1 MRHIIGWLAITGLVL
16 FLSLEARPVH
26 AETVEKVQENQ
37 TLLEKAGVSTNL
49 QDQVAV
55 LIQKSILLAEK
66 TGEFVV
72 AETSDVVKQ
81 FLLWKF
87 WEHTIS
93 AILAILFFI
102 PVLLASVYA
111 LVKGFDSQSDL
122 EGIGIF
128 LSFIGFLIAGIIGV
142 AAVCEGFKAVKVSVA
157 PKVYL
162 LEWVADKYKGNNNKQ

>member
-1 MRHIIGWLAITGLVL
+1 LV
-16 FLSLEARPVH
+16 
-26 AETVEKVQENQ
+26 
-37 TLLEKAGVSTNL
+37 
-49 QDQVAV
+49 
-55 LIQKSILLAEK
+55 
-66 TGEFVV
+66 
-72 AETSDVVKQ
+72 
-81 FLLWKF
+81 WKF

-111 LVKGFDSQSDL
+111 LVKGFDRQSEL

-142 AAVCEGFKAVKVSVA
+142 AAVCDGFKAVKVSVA